1 MHHLKSDTSI
11 KNLFEVVLKTYLWM
25 HLEYV
30 VCMHMVNKV
39 ITSNSII
46 KTTAAQV
53 EIQAE
58 PNTSLTFIGSHFLR
72 LSTLPQQPVRTAK
85 LGSALR

>member
-1 MHHLKSDTSI
+1 
-11 KNLFEVVLKTYLWM
+11 M
-25 HLEYV
+25 HLEHV

-72 LSTLPQQPVRTAK
+72 LSTATSENRQTWVSFEMSFGTDFSLEHHK
-85 LGSALR
+85 